1 MTSISQ
7 NNQRIAKNTLLLSF
21 RMLLVMLVSLYT
33 VRIVLNALG
42 VIDFGIYNV
51 VGGVVTMFAFLSNS
65 MASASQRFFAFEI
78 GRKNHVQL
86 KKSFSATLIIYVFIS
101 IIIFIL
107 AETIGLW
114 FVKNK
119 MNIPLER
126 MDAAYWV
133 YQFSVLSFVVTVLTI
148 PYNAVI
154 IARENMR
161 VYAYVSIVEV
171 ILKLVV
177 AYSLIFYL
185 ADKLKLY
192 AVFMLLVT
200 ILNSLIFIGV
210 CKQKYIETKF
220 LFFWD
225 KKLLKTL
232 LSYSGW
238 NLFGSVAGVF
248 SNQGVN
254 ILLNIFFG
262 PSVNAARAIAFQVS
276 STANQ
281 FVMSFMTASRPQII
295 KYYAIKDMENMYNLV
310 FRSVKFSFFLLLLL
324 SMPILLETNFVL
336 TLWLKSTP
344 DYVVLFT
351 RLIIL
356 TALIDSLSYPLM
368 TSAQATG
375 QIRQYQTIVGSI
387 LLLNLPVSY
396 LFLKLGY
403 PPQITMV
410 IALTISI
417 ISLLTRLFML
427 KGMIKLSIKS
437 FIEKVLVKIITV
449 TSIAYIIPLIIHFQ
463 FIESLTKFIIISLTG
478 GLTCIGSIYIFG
490 LSSNEK
496 NMIIRVVRKYTSTY
510 IK

>member
-1 MTSISQ
+1 
-7 NNQRIAKNTLLLSF
+7 
-21 RMLLVMLVSLYT
+21 MLLVMLVSLYT

-42 VIDFGIYNV
+42 VVDYGIYNV

-78 GRKNHVQL
+78 GRKNQVQL
-86 KKSFSATLIIYVFIS
+86 QKNFSATLIIYVFIS

-119 MNIPLER
+119 MNIPIER
-126 MDAAYWV
+126 LNAAYWV
-133 YQFSVLSFVVTVLTI
+133 YQFSVFSFVVTVLTI

-171 ILKLVV
+171 ILKLVI
-177 AYSLIFYL
+177 AYSLILYS

-192 AVFMLLVT
+192 AVFMLVVT
-200 ILNSLIFIGV
+200 VINSSIYRIV
-210 CKQKYIETKF
+210 CKKKYTETEF

-238 NLFGSVAGVF
+238 NLFGSIAGVF
-248 SNQGVN
+248 GNQGVN

-262 PSVNAARAIAFQVS
+262 PSVNAARAIAYQVNGA
-276 STANQ
+276 ANQ

-295 KYYAIKDMENMYNLV
+295 KYYALKDMENMYNLV
-310 FRSVKFSFFLLLLL
+310 FRSAKFSFFLLLLL
-324 SMPILLETNFVL
+324 SMPILLETNFIL
-336 TLWLKSTP
+336 KLWLKTTP
-344 DYVVLFT
+344 EYVVLFT

-356 TALIDSLSYPLM
+356 TALVDSLSYPLM

-375 QIRQYQTIVGSI
+375 KIRQYQTLVGGI

-410 IALTISI
+410 IALNISI
-417 ISLLTRLFML
+417 ISLIARLFML
-427 KGMIKLSIKS
+427 KGMIELSIKS
-437 FIEKVLVKIITV
+437 FIRNVLVKIIIV
-449 TSIAYIIPLIIHFQ
+449 AAMAYIIPIIIHIQ
-463 FIESLTKFIIISLTG
+463 FIESFSKLIIISITG
-478 GLTCIGSIYIFG
+478 GLTCLGSIYLFG
-490 LSSNEK
+490 LSGNEK
-496 NMIIRVVRKYTSTY
+496 NRIGQVVRKYISTY
-510 IK
+510 TR

>member
-1 MTSISQ
+1 MTLISQ
-7 NNQRIAKNTLLLSF
+7 NNERIAKNTILLSF
-21 RMLLVMLVSLYT
+21 RMLLVMLVSLFT

-42 VIDFGIYNV
+42 VIDYGIYNV
-51 VGGVVTMFAFLSNS
+51 VGGVVIMFAILSNS

-86 KKSFSATLIIYVFIS
+86 KKNFSSTLIIYVFITVV
-101 IIIFIL
+101 ILIL

-114 FVKNK
+114 FLENK
-119 MNIPLER
+119 INIPIER
-126 MDAAYWV
+126 MAAAHWV
-133 YQFSVLSFVVTVLTI
+133 YQFSILSFAITVLTI
-148 PYNAVI
+148 PYNAII
-154 IARENMR
+154 IAHENMR

-171 ILKLVV
+171 ILKFVI
-177 AYSLIFYL
+177 AYTLIFYS

-192 AVFMLLVT
+192 AVLMLLVT
-200 ILNSLIFIGV
+200 IINSLIYIVV
-210 CKQKYIETKF
+210 CKQKYAETEF

-248 SNQGVN
+248 GNQGVN

-262 PSVNAARAIAFQVS
+262 PAVNAARAIAYQVKS
-276 STANQ
+276 AANQ

-295 KYYAIKDMENMYNLV
+295 KYYAMKDMENMYILV

-324 SMPILLETNFVL
+324 SMPILLETNFIL
-336 TLWLKSTP
+336 TLWLKNTP
-344 DYVVLFT
+344 EYVVVFT

-375 QIRQYQTIVGSI
+375 QIRQYQTIVGGI

-403 PPQITMV
+403 PAQITMI
-410 IALTISI
+410 IALVISI
-417 ISLLTRLFML
+417 VALYARLLML
-427 KGMIKLSIKS
+427 KRMIKLSMKS
-437 FIEKVLVKIITV
+437 FMRNVLFKIIIV
-449 TSIAYIIPLIIHFQ
+449 VLIASIIPIIIHFQ
-463 FIESLTKFIIISLTG
+463 FIESFNKFIIVSLAG
-478 GLTCIGSIYIFG
+478 GLSCVGSIYFFG

-496 NMIIRVVRKYTSTY
+496 NMIVGVARKYISDF
-510 IK
+510 KR